1 MVFVKVPIQPETLML
16 LMRLLPQTPL
26 YLLNPT
32 KEMKQAML
40 IKVFG
45 ILEYMTSIVNHV
57 IYKKY

>member
-1 MVFVKVPIQPETLML
+1 ML